1 MHYVHS
7 VTGDDANQPVVLRL
21 NSGNHNVPVMEIELS
36 GSKDTVDAKYMKCAS
51 FPNLALSTPMG
62 TMKVS

>member
-7 VTGDDANQPVVLRL
+7 VTGDDANQPIVLRL

-36 GSKDTVDAKYMKCAS
+36 GSKDTVDVK
-51 FPNLALSTPMG
+51 NL
-62 TMKVS
+62 